1 MMLLV
6 SLVGDVVQQERAME
20 MLRCPHLH
28 PREA

>member
-20 MLRCPHLH
+20 MLRYLHLH